1 MSFKKGALFFCFP
14 LCFKHQW
21 ESFKCVLST
30 PACGEIKMEN
40 WSAAGKGAQH
50 SVLCTVIG

>member
-1 MSFKKGALFFCFP
+1 MFFKKGALVVGFP

-21 ESFKCVLST
+21 ESFKFVLST
-30 PACGEIKMEN
+30 PACGELKMGN
-40 WSAAGKGAQH
+40 WSAAGEGAQH